1 MRNEIYEVLADDG
14 STWGRNSNILLVG
27 SSGSGKT
34 TTYVK
39 PSILLRNHESFIIAD
54 SKRSLCEELSP
65 SLREN
70 GYKILNVD
78 FTDIRRSCGYN
89 PLNFIRYDT
98 DRQCYNEQ
106 DIMTAAACIIPP
118 QSEKEPFWEMSA
130 RTYLESMIAYV
141 LECCPKSEHNLS
153 TVVALF
159 YEMGTGKFKRLFQ
172 ELREINPDSFAV
184 SRYQL
189 FSGSERAEKMYE
201 SIRAFIANAVSV
213 FAFDGARK
221 LATNPNQIDF
231 AELGKS
237 KTAVFINTSET
248 DRSMDALASLFYT
261 QAIHVL
267 YDLADHNSNH
277 KLEVPVRL
285 YLDDF
290 TSSGT
295 IPEFSKIAATSR
307 SRGLS
312 LSVIIQS
319 ISQLDTAYG
328 PSDARSIVQNFDTS
342 IYLGG
347 TDLETA
353 KFFACRAN
361 VPLSKILNMALD
373 KMWLFRRGSNPVF
386 CEKYRMESE
395 PHTEYSLEP
404 AA

>member
-1 MRNEIYEVLADDG
+1 MRNEFYEVLTDDG
-14 STWGRNSNILLVG
+14 STWGRNANILLVG

-39 PSILLRNHESFIIAD
+39 PSILLRNNESFIVAD
-54 SKRSLCEELSP
+54 SKRSLCEDLGP
-65 SLREN
+65 SLRKN

-89 PLNFIRYDT
+89 PLNFIRFDPE
-98 DRQCYNEQ
+98 RQCYNEQ
-106 DIMTAAACIIPP
+106 DIMTAAACIIPT

-130 RTYLESMIAYV
+130 RTYLESMISYI
-141 LECCPKSEHNLS
+141 LEACPRAEHNLS
-153 TVVALF
+153 TVVTLF
-159 YEMGTGKFKRLFQ
+159 YEMGTGRFKRLFQ
-172 ELREINPDSFAV
+172 ELQEINPDSFAV

-189 FSGSERAEKMYE
+189 FSGSERAERMYE
-201 SIRAFIANAVSV
+201 SIRAFIANSISV

-267 YDLADHNSNH
+267 YDLADHNPNH
-277 KLEVPVRL
+277 KLNVPVRI

-295 IPEFSKIAATSR
+295 IPDFSKIASTAR
-307 SRGLS
+307 SRGLT

-328 PSDARSIVQNFDTS
+328 PTDARSVLQNMDSS

-347 TDLETA
+347 TDVETA
-353 KFFACRAN
+353 KYFACRAN
-361 VPLSKILNMALD
+361 VPLSKILNMELD
-373 KMWLFRRGSNPVF
+373 KMWLFRRGSQPVLLD
-386 CEKYRMESE
+386 KYHMDFEQSMENV
-395 PHTEYSLEP
+395 LEP

>member
-1 MRNEIYEVLADDG
+1 MRNEIYEVLTDTG
-14 STWGRNSNILLVG
+14 NTWGRNSNVLLVG

-39 PSILLRNHESFIIAD
+39 PSILLRNNESFIVAD
-54 SKRSLCEELSP
+54 SKRSLCEDLSY
-65 SLREN
+65 SLRKN
-70 GYKILNVD
+70 GYNILNID

-89 PLNFIRYDT
+89 PLSFIRYDP

-106 DIMTAAACIIPP
+106 DIMTVAACIIPT

-153 TVVALF
+153 TVVTLF
-159 YEMGTGKFKRLFQ
+159 YEMGTGKFKRLFN

-184 SRYQL
+184 QRYQL
-189 FSGSERAEKMYE
+189 FAGSERAERMYE
-201 SIRAFIANAVSV
+201 SIRAFIANAISV
-213 FAFDGARK
+213 FAFNGARE
-221 LATNPNQIDF
+221 LATNPCQIDF

-248 DRSMDALASLFYT
+248 DRSMDALASLLYT

-267 YDLADHNSNH
+267 YDLADHNPNH
-277 KLEVPVRL
+277 KLEVPVRI

-295 IPEFSKIAATSR
+295 IPEFSKIAATAR
-307 SRGLS
+307 SRGLT

-328 PSDARSIVQNFDTS
+328 PTDARSIVQNMDNS

-353 KFFACRAN
+353 KYFACRAN
-361 VPLSKILNMALD
+361 VPLSKILNMELD
-373 KMWLFRRGSNPVF
+373 KMWLFRRGSPPVLLQKLRK
-386 CEKYRMESE
+386 EIETYKENTLES
-395 PHTEYSLEP
+395 

>member
-14 STWGRNSNILLVG
+14 STWGRNANILLVG

-34 TTYVK
+34 STYVR
-39 PSILLRNHESFIIAD
+39 PSILLRNNESFVVAD

-65 SLREN
+65 FLREH

-106 DIMTAAACIIPP
+106 DIMTAAACIIPT
-118 QSEKEPFWEMSA
+118 QSITEPFWEMTA

-153 TVVALF
+153 TVVTLF
-159 YEMGTGKFKRLFQ
+159 HEMSTGRFKRLFQ
-172 ELREINPDSFAV
+172 ELQEITPDSFAV

-189 FSGSERAEKMYE
+189 FAGSERAEKMYE
-201 SIRAFIANAVSV
+201 SIRAFIANAISV
-213 FAFDGARK
+213 FAFNGTRK

-231 AELGKS
+231 AELGKH

-267 YDLADHNSNH
+267 YDLADRNPNH
-277 KLEVPVRL
+277 KLEVPVRI

-295 IPEFSKIAATSR
+295 IPEFSKIASTAR
-307 SRGLS
+307 SRGLT

-328 PSDARSIVQNFDTS
+328 QTDARSIVQNMDNC

-347 TDLETA
+347 TDMETA
-353 KFFACRAN
+353 KYFSCRAN
-361 VPLSKILNMALD
+361 VPLAKILNMELD
-373 KMWLFRRGSNPVF
+373 KMWLFRRGSAPVF
-386 CEKYRMESE
+386 CEKFRIEMEQY
-395 PHTEYSLEP
+395 TEESLEP